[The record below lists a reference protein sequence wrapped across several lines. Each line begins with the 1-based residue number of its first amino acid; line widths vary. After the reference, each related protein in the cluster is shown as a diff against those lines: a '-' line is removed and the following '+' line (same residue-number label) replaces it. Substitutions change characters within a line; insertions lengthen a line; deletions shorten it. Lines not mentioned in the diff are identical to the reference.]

1 MTIGKVKWFDAN
13 KGFGFIQP
21 DEGEPD
27 AFVHITAV
35 QAAGLKTLNDGQRV
49 TYELTTQRGRTAV
62 IDLRLA

>member
-1 MTIGKVKWFDAN
+1 MASGKVKWFDAN

-21 DEGEPD
+21 DEGGPD